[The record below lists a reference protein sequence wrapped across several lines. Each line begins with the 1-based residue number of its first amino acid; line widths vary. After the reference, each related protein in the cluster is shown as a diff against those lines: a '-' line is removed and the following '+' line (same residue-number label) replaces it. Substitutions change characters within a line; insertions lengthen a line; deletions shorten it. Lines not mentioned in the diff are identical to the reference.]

1 MTKEEFF
8 IIFDNDISPII
19 QEIKDNNSM
28 VQLNNLD
35 ECKEKIYKEYIMLN
49 QRYKQH
55 IFEPDEDRV
64 LLDRHKVAACI
75 CGAFLKVPVFNKQPL
90 IDYIKKERQK
100 VEVYFY
106 YVNEFVA
113 FRAAVKFL
121 SFFMVN
127 ERKGQ
132 EEAVRAI
139 LRDFPQ
145 MLPITKNRRGFWNS
159 VVFNLSQ
166 VKDAEQIGVE
176 HYDMYA
182 YAMLF
187 FWLESYFNEHLA
199 A

>member
-8 IIFDNDISPII
+8 TIFDNDIFPII
-19 QEIKDNNSM
+19 KEIQDNNSM
-28 VQLNNLD
+28 IWLNDLD
-35 ECKEKIYKEYIMLN
+35 LCKKKIYEEYVILN
-49 QRYKQH
+49 QRY
-55 IFEPDEDRV
+55 
-64 LLDRHKVAACI
+64 
-75 CGAFLKVPVFNKQPL
+75 KQPL

-106 YVNEFVA
+106 YVNEFIA
-113 FRAAVKFL
+113 FRAAIKFL

-132 EEAVRAI
+132 EEAIRAI

-145 MLPITKNRRGFWNS
+145 MPPTTKNKRGFWNS

-166 VKDAEQIGVE
+166 VKDGQQIGVE

-182 YAMLF
+182 YAMFF
-187 FWLESYFNEHLA
+187 FWLESYFNEKLA